1 VPDAVTAAPPI
12 RSIVWSLLGAVVALW
27 LAYAIVAGMKHGT
40 AAPRPVSH
48 ARSAPQTTPVG
59 LSLTAAPALRVRSS
73 LFAPGAVAPVV
84 RHAPRHRVRAK
95 TAVVAPAPQTTTTA
109 APAPDPTPAPV
120 TPVQTTPTPTP
131 TPAPRPVAKPRPQT
145 TLKAQ
150 PKPSSGGG
158 FDESSPSGFDQS
170 G

>member
-1 VPDAVTAAPPI
+1 VTAAPPI
-12 RSIVWSLLGAVVALW
+12 RSLVWSLLGAVVALW

-48 ARSAPQTTPVG
+48 AGPAPQATPVG

-73 LFAPGAVAPVV
+73 LFAPGRVAPVV
-84 RHAPRHRVRAK
+84 RHAALHRARAK
-95 TAVVAPAPQTTTTA
+95 TAVVARAPQTAATPPP
-109 APAPDPTPAPV
+109 APATTPAPV
-120 TPVQTTPTPTP
+120 TPVQATPTP

-145 TLKAQ
+145 TLTA
-150 PKPSSGGG
+150 KPTHPSGGG
-158 FDESSPSGFDQS
+158 FDESSASGFDQS

>member
-27 LAYAIVAGMKHGT
+27 LAYAVVAGMKHGT

-48 ARSAPQTTPVG
+48 ARPAAQTTPVG
-59 LSLTAAPALRVRSS
+59 LSLPAAPALRVRSS

-84 RHAPRHRVRAK
+84 RHAPRHRAHAK
-95 TAVVAPAPQTTTTA
+95 TAVVAPAPQTALTA
-109 APAPDPTPAPV
+109 APAPVTTPAPV
-120 TPVQTTPTPTP
+120 TPVQATP

>member
-1 VPDAVTAAPPI
+1 MPDAVTAAPPI

-27 LAYAIVAGMKHGT
+27 LAYAVVAGMKHGT
-40 AAPRPVSH
+40 AAPRPASH

-120 TPVQTTPTPTP
+120 TPVQTTPTP
-131 TPAPRPVAKPRPQT
+131 APRPVAKPRPQT

>member
-1 VPDAVTAAPPI
+1 MPDAVTAAPPI

-40 AAPRPVSH
+40 TAPRPASH
-48 ARSAPQTTPVG
+48 ARPAPQTTPVG

-73 LFAPGAVAPVV
+73 VFAPGAVAPVV

-120 TPVQTTPTPTP
+120 TPVQATPTP

>member
-1 VPDAVTAAPPI
+1 MTAAPPI
-12 RSIVWSLLGAVVALW
+12 RSLVWSVLGAVVALW
-27 LAYAIVAGMKHGT
+27 LAYAIVVGTKHGT
-40 AAPRPVSH
+40 AAPRPAS
-48 ARSAPQTTPVG
+48 RERTAPQTTPAG
-59 LSLTAAPALRVRSS
+59 LSLAPAPALRVRSS
-73 LFAPGAVAPVV
+73 LFAPGRVAPVV
-84 RHAPRHRVRAK
+84 RHAPRHRARAK
-95 TAVVAPAPQTTTTA
+95 TAVVAPAPQTAVTASPSPATT
-109 APAPDPTPAPV
+109 PSPV
-120 TPVQTTPTPTP
+120 TPVQATPTPTPTP

>member
-1 VPDAVTAAPPI
+1 VTAAPPI
-12 RSIVWSLLGAVVALW
+12 RSIFWSLLGAVVALW
-27 LAYAIVAGMKHGT
+27 LAYAIVAGMKHDT

-48 ARSAPQTTPVG
+48 ARPAPQTAPVE

-84 RHAPRHRVRAK
+84 RHAPRHRARAK
-95 TAVVAPAPQTTTTA
+95 TAVVAPAPQPAKTP
-109 APAPDPTPAPV
+109 APAPATTPAPV
-120 TPVQTTPTPTP
+120 SPVQATPTP

>member
-1 VPDAVTAAPPI
+1 MPDAVTAAPPF

-48 ARSAPQTTPVG
+48 TPPASQTTPVG

-73 LFAPGAVAPVV
+73 VFVPGAVAPVV

-95 TAVVAPAPQTTTTA
+95 TAAVAPAPQTTTTA
-109 APAPDPTPAPV
+109 APAPD
-120 TPVQTTPTPTP
+120 PTP

>member
-1 VPDAVTAAPPI
+1 MPDAVTAAPPI
-12 RSIVWSLLGAVVALW
+12 RSIAWSLLGAVVALW
-27 LAYAIVAGMKHGT
+27 LTYAIVAGMKHGT

-48 ARSAPQTTPVG
+48 ARPASQSAPVE

-73 LFAPGAVAPVV
+73 LFAPGRVAPVV
-84 RHAPRHRVRAK
+84 RHAPRHRARVR
-95 TAVVAPAPQTTTTA
+95 TAVIAPAPQTAT
-109 APAPDPTPAPV
+109 PAPTPATTPAPV
-120 TPVQTTPTPTP
+120 TPVQATPTPTP

-145 TLKAQ
+145 LTAQ
-150 PKPSSGGG
+150 PKHSSGGG

>member
-1 VPDAVTAAPPI
+1 MPDAVTAAPPI
-12 RSIVWSLLGAVVALW
+12 RSVVWSLLGAVVALW

-40 AAPRPVSH
+40 AAPRPASH
-48 ARSAPQTTPVG
+48 ARPAPQTTPVG
-59 LSLTAAPALRVRSS
+59 LSLNAAPSLRVRSS

-95 TAVVAPAPQTTTTA
+95 TAVVAPAPRTTTTA
-109 APAPDPTPAPV
+109 APTPATTSAPV
-120 TPVQTTPTPTP
+120 TPVQATPTPTP

-158 FDESSPSGFDQS
+158 FDESSPSGFDNS

>member
-27 LAYAIVAGMKHGT
+27 LAYAIVAGTKHGT

-48 ARSAPQTTPVG
+48 ARPAPQTTPVG

-84 RHAPRHRVRAK
+84 RHAPRHRARAK
-95 TAVVAPAPQTTTTA
+95 TAVVAPAPQPAPTP
-109 APAPDPTPAPV
+109 APAPAATPAPV
-120 TPVQTTPTPTP
+120 TPVQATPTPTP

-145 TLKAQ
+145 TLKPQ

>member
-1 VPDAVTAAPPI
+1 MPDAVTAAPPI

-40 AAPRPVSH
+40 AAPRPASH

-73 LFAPGAVAPVV
+73 VFAPGAVAPVV

-109 APAPDPTPAPV
+109 DPAPATTPAPV

>member
-1 VPDAVTAAPPI
+1 VTAAPPI
-12 RSIVWSLLGAVVALW
+12 RSIFWSLLGAVVALW

-48 ARSAPQTTPVG
+48 ARPAPQTAPVE

-84 RHAPRHRVRAK
+84 RHAPRHRARAK
-95 TAVVAPAPQTTTTA
+95 TAVVAPAPQPAKTP
-109 APAPDPTPAPV
+109 APAPATTPAPV
-120 TPVQTTPTPTP
+120 SPVQATPTP

>member
-1 VPDAVTAAPPI
+1 MTAAPPI

-40 AAPRPVSH
+40 VAARPASH
-48 ARSAPQTTPVG
+48 ARPAAQTTPVG
-59 LSLTAAPALRVRSS
+59 LSLTAPPALRVRSS

-84 RHAPRHRVRAK
+84 RHAPRHRARAK
-95 TAVVAPAPQTTTTA
+95 SAVVAAAPQPTMTPAPT
-109 APAPDPTPAPV
+109 PATTPAPV
-120 TPVQTTPTPTP
+120 TPVQATPTPTR
-131 TPAPRPVAKPRPQT
+131 TPAPRPVAKPKPQT